1 MIIWINGAFGVG
13 KTHTSYELVR
23 RIDNTFLFDPEKI
36 GFFLRK
42 QLPNTSQYDD
52 FQKIPLWRIQVLES
66 LIYCA
71 KSNVITVVPMTIVDD
86 DIFDFI
92 IGGLRENMIDVRHF
106 ALVASRETVEKRLT
120 KRGDKNSWN
129 FKQVERCLNSLSKTK
144 YKTHIDTDKHN
155 LDEVVEFIANKTG
168 LSISKNRLNW
178 ISKQMNWFI
187 VSLKNIR

>member
-1 MIIWINGAFGVG
+1 MIIWINGPFGVG
-13 KTHTSYELVR
+13 KSHTSYELVR
-23 RIDNTFLFDPEKI
+23 RTDNSFLFDPEKI
-36 GFFLRK
+36 GFFLSK

-86 DIFDFI
+86 DTFDFI

-144 YKTHIDTDKHN
+144 YETHIDTDKHN
-155 LDEVVEFIANKTG
+155 LDEV
-168 LSISKNRLNW
+168 
-178 ISKQMNWFI
+178 
-187 VSLKNIR
+187 